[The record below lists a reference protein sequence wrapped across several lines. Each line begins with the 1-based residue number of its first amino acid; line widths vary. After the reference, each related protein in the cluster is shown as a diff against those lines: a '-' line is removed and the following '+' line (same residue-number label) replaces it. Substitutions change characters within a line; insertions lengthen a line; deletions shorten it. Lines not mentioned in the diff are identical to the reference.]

1 MVVWVHRSTV
11 HHKTGKYTC
20 IQAYKYPE
28 TNKKE
33 KKKVSHV
40 DECPSRN
47 QTIFYHSKTTVTGPL
62 DNDIG
67 APH

>member
-1 MVVWVHRSTV
+1 MVECWMVVWVHRSTV

-20 IQAYKYPE
+20 IEAYKYPE

-47 QTIFYHSKTTVTGPL
+47 
-62 DNDIG
+62 
-67 APH
+67 